1 MHQHLAPSVGIDTKS
16 YVGPLLIF
24 HLTTLKPHH
33 RETAHLKT
41 TDPNF
46 SIPNPPKPMNSP
58 NFPIH
63 QQTQLIDSQKV
74 QNFRLSHFLI
84 FLKFG
89 RCLRVVFSPDLTHT
103 DTELNYNY
111 CVYKL
116 GHYNGGKPTLLLQQ
130 AIEKWR
136 VKSMGSYPFCKLSW
150 RPCLCSLCFAAD
162 PNVGCSCDFSI
173 TRTNIRQIRTF
184 TTCLQLAG
192 VNGLIDDNSRFGH
205 SSDLSRKPSGGI
217 SIAGGKR

>member
-1 MHQHLAPSVGIDTKS
+1 
-16 YVGPLLIF
+16 
-24 HLTTLKPHH
+24 
-33 RETAHLKT
+33 
-41 TDPNF
+41 
-46 SIPNPPKPMNSP
+46 MNSP

-74 QNFRLSHFLI
+74 QNFRLSHFPI
-84 FLKFG
+84 FLKFE

-111 CVYKL
+111 CVYELDIATGYWVGAFFVLLGRL

-136 VKSMGSYPFCKLSW
+136 VKSLGSYPFCRLSW

-205 SSDLSRKPSGGI
+205 SSDLSREPSGGI
-217 SIAGGKR
+217 SIASGRRQWETK